1 MAKIPF
7 NVDAYTAKLIGR
19 ENVSKLDG
27 AILELVKNTYDA
39 DASICLLYYEKETD
53 TLYIA
58 DNGIGMTEEII
69 LKHWMT
75 IGSSSKKISFK
86 TQKGRIQTGAK
97 GIGRFALDRIA
108 DNCSLLTIS
117 EEEQLLW
124 NVDWGIFSFG
134 QKITDITADLD
145 KSNLSFVEFVN
156 SAKNQSVIDLI
167 TKEFSKTGS
176 LFKLTNLR
184 DNWDKSVIDSIRS
197 NLKTLI
203 PPEFKDIFNI
213 YFFESDTSIDDAA
226 LIQDNDDFS
235 YDYRIKFWAKSN
247 GDVKVKINRDEF
259 DFGDNFDRITT
270 EAGFDEKE
278 KLYFFGTPIIIET
291 KFNNVLRNKKP
302 IKNTIGDFEGILY
315 FSKISVTKSDREK
328 YYYKDI
334 TGRPDI
340 RDSFGGLRIYRDGFR
355 VRPYGDPKSSSGDWL
370 MLAARK
376 NKSPAAISNPT
387 GAWRVNSDQIHGSI
401 YISRTN
407 ITLPDQANRQGIV
420 ETEEFILLQN
430 FLRNIIKF
438 FEQDRQTVCRKLNA
452 YFEKNH
458 PVAEIEKEL
467 DVKIKKDIK
476 KRKQAKLENTNYS
489 PEFIDVNKVS
499 VLVDKKDATIKQLET
514 ELQMLRVLATT
525 GIVTN
530 TYIHEIKGITHKL
543 GMKITMAKEAIEFD
557 NDLNAAYNYIL
568 EANKLRGF
576 FTSWFKVTVESVRR
590 DKRTMRITDVSK
602 LISELIAGW
611 NLALSPKRIFINCS
625 IEKDI
630 NLRCFPYE
638 LESILNNLISNSA
651 ASFDTTRID
660 KMEIDIRIKS
670 TDMGIIIKYSDT
682 GIGLTD
688 QYKENPRLILEPFE
702 SDKRSTNGEII
713 GTGMGMWIINRIIND
728 YGGYIDLS
736 ENIKQASGFYA
747 KITLNAKR

>member
-651 ASFDTTRID
+651 ASFDTTRTD